1 MTTRYLQSS
10 TFRLALIYMALFG
23 ASVLLLLG
31 FIYWS
36 TAAYLTQQTDQTIEA
51 EIEDL
56 AERYRMARLAGLT
69 TLISERLS
77 RKPAGSAIYL
87 LVDKDL
93 DPLLGNLD
101 RWPRGA
107 PIRTAGWIS
116 GWKDP
121 GRTTRTSTRHGCGCS
136 ASRAVYCC
144 SSAATSTISST
155 PSSASYSRW
164 PGDSRSRSYS
174 VAWAAP

>member
-1 MTTRYLQSS
+1 MATRHLLHSS

-51 EIEDL
+51 EIADL
-56 AERYRMARLAGLT
+56 AEHYRMTGLAGLT

-87 LVDKDL
+87 LVDKHL

-101 RWPRGA
+101 RWPRGVQ
-107 PIRTAGWIS
+107 IQDGWLDFRLE
-116 GWKDP
+116 GP
-121 GRTTRTSTRHGCGCS
+121 GADSTDIHQARARVFRIEGGFLLLVGRDIHDLELTKQRIIITLAWGLNFGCF
-136 ASRAVYCC
+136 
-144 SSAATSTISST
+144 
-155 PSSASYSRW
+155 
-164 PGDSRSRSYS
+164 
-174 VAWAAP
+174 